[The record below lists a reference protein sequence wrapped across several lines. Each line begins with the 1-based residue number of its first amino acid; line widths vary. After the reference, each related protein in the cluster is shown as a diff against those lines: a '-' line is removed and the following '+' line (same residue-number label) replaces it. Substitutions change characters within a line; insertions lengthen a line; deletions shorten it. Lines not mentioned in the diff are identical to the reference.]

1 MKKISAWLKITEYLF
16 YWFRHNDLKDLA
28 HFFWVTKGLCSM
40 LAKQMS
46 M

>member
-28 HFFWVTKGLCSM
+28 HFF
-40 LAKQMS
+40 
-46 M
+46 